1 VFTAYFSFAFA
12 VYLCLHGVG
21 SDLALAYTS
30 PKSEHSSVIIQELE
44 SYPILP
50 LEQVMGPS
58 LQDSL

>member
-30 PKSEHSSVIIQELE
+30 PKSEHSRLATHTI
-44 SYPILP
+44 
-50 LEQVMGPS
+50 
-58 LQDSL
+58 